1 MNKSEYYGPV
11 GVRGTGIWNIA
22 TRDGAELRIHGQ
34 LSFTP
39 GGTALISCCD
49 CSRPHLVFGCRYTRW
64 PNVFAEDGK

>member
-11 GVRGTGIWNIA
+11 GVQGTGIWNIA

-39 GGTALISCCD
+39 GRHGADLLMTAVVL
-49 CSRPHLVFGCRYTRW
+49 T
-64 PNVFAEDGK
+64 